1 MDFWL
6 MVVTTFL
13 LGLKLAVTAVG
24 GLFLL
29 GLVLLL
35 FVPETK
41 GKPLPE

>member
-1 MDFWL
+1 MLWL
-6 MVVTTFL
+6 SGDL
-13 LGLKLAVTAVG
+13 KSWLGLKLAVTAVG